1 MCNIYLEI
9 SIDNFGIITRSSL
22 CFIGEL
28 NFTEDFFVFNFP
40 IENNK
45 VLLLFAFYYSFTLPR
60 YPLTKTRKSEY
71 TTNLFY
77 KVMGNTSD
85 PNLIFFFFKVQR
97 ILSSFLLL
105 KLYEMV
111 NQPLESPSNPH
122 FFQPL
127 LPGFDTHLV
136 RTTLSVFS
144 SVYVPLLDSVL
155 VHFAFCGLQT
165 IPVAFFSK
173 YIERKNKQRTAKLR
187 SDASDRTWEVKIE
200 GMRLTGGWKD
210 FTTAHDLRIGDVII
224 FKHEGDM
231 VFNVTPLGPS
241 CCEIQYTQS
250 LIIKEEADST
260 DDDDEDDS
268 ENHQKISK
276 PEYNKF
282 TIRA

>member
-1 MCNIYLEI
+1 M
-9 SIDNFGIITRSSL
+9 
-22 CFIGEL
+22 EL
-28 NFTEDFFVFNFP
+28 SPEVLSVLLVNRILLKTFFVFNFP

-136 RTTLSVFS
+136 CTTLSVFS
-144 SVYVPLLDSVL
+144 SVYVPHLDSVL
-155 VHFAFCGLQT
+155 VHFAFLWFADNTCCLLLK
-165 IPVAFFSK
+165 IH
-173 YIERKNKQRTAKLR
+173 RKKKQAENSET
-187 SDASDRTWEVKIE
+187 KIRRFRQNM
-200 GMRLTGGWKD
+200 G
-210 FTTAHDLRIGDVII
+210 
-224 FKHEGDM
+224 
-231 VFNVTPLGPS
+231 S
-241 CCEIQYTQS
+241 
-250 LIIKEEADST
+250 
-260 DDDDEDDS
+260 
-268 ENHQKISK
+268 
-276 PEYNKF
+276 
-282 TIRA
+282 